1 VAFVDIKE
9 IYKVKSKMA
18 KTFEQL
24 GLSAQLTKALAEN
37 GFKAPF
43 PIQETAIPLI
53 LQGKDVVG
61 QAHTGTGKTAAFGLP
76 ILQQIKPGGS
86 VQVLIL
92 APTRE
97 LAVQVTDEI
106 NRFAKYTGIKAVT
119 IYGGQSI
126 NLQLDKLRRGVQIIV
141 ATPGRLIDH
150 IKQGSII
157 LDDVRFVV
165 LDEADRMLDMGFIDD
180 IKFILFYVN
189 DDRQTCLF
197 SATMPPEILRLAE
210 EYMRPNKTER
220 IRLNEEEIT
229 LETIDQS
236 YLVVEEREKFRHLM
250 DFIRTNQKAKSQ
262 TIVFAATKQRADR
275 IAYKLRQEGFNAVT
289 IHGDLSQKQRDHAMH
304 KFKRGSEDILV
315 ATDIA
320 ARGIDVPSVGN
331 VINYDVPEDP
341 NVYFHRIGRTARAGG
356 EGKAISLV
364 SNDRVSDFGRI
375 LAQTKLPIRKLND
388 ELGVVVPVIAQ
399 RQASFGRGGGY
410 WWRSGGRSGGGYG
423 SRSGGGYGSRSGGG
437 YGSRSGG
444 GYGSRSGSYHNEHEG
459 QRRYGS
465 GDGGGGSGGYRGNS
479 RSNSGYGRDRRRSR
493 YGSNDGYSGG
503 SNNNNY

>member
-1 VAFVDIKE
+1 
-9 IYKVKSKMA
+9 MT
-18 KTFEQL
+18 KTFEEL

-37 GFKAPF
+37 GFKVPF

-76 ILQQIKPGGS
+76 ILQQIKPGGP

-106 NRFAKYTGIKAVT
+106 SRFAKYTGIRAAT

-157 LDDVRFVV
+157 LDEVKFVV

-189 DDRQTCLF
+189 EDRQTCLF
-197 SATMPPEILRLAE
+197 SATMPPEILRLAD
-210 EYMRPNKTER
+210 EYMRQNKIEHV
-220 IRLNEEEIT
+220 RLNEEEIT

-236 YLVVEEREKFRHLM
+236 YLVVEEREKFKHLV
-250 DFIRTNQKAKSQ
+250 DFIKSNQKANSQ

-275 IAYKLRQEGFNAVT
+275 LAYKLRQEGFSAVT
-289 IHGDLSQKQRDHAMH
+289 IHGDLSQKQRDYAMH
-304 KFKRGSEDILV
+304 KFKKGAEDILV

-320 ARGIDVPSVGN
+320 ARGIDVPAIGN
-331 VINYDVPEDP
+331 VINYDVSEDP
-341 NVYFHRIGRTARAGG
+341 NLYFHRIGRTARAGG

-364 SNDRVSDFGRI
+364 SNDRISDFERI

-410 WWRSGGRSGGGYG
+410 RWRGGYGGRSNYRNDGGDG
-423 SRSGGGYGSRSGGG
+423 
-437 YGSRSGG
+437 
-444 GYGSRSGSYHNEHEG
+444 
-459 QRRYGS
+459 RRYGS
-465 GDGGGGSGGYRGNS
+465 GGEGGRGYSGYRGS
-479 RSNSGYGRDRRRSR
+479 RSDTGYGRDRRRSR
-493 YGSNDGYSGG
+493 YGYSRGYGG
-503 SNNNNY
+503 SNY